1 MRKVKL
7 TKEHIE
13 AHMPIVPDK
22 NFSYTIEQFSPLVW
36 RVWLNHH
43 YPYDYANG
51 ENVRTIWG
59 FVKSDGT
66 VMKPINAQKVSRDRV
81 CKLEDITD
89 NMWRTTITPKY
100 TTLLS
105 YYD

>member
-1 MRKVKL
+1 
-7 TKEHIE
+7 
-13 AHMPIVPDK
+13 
-22 NFSYTIEQFSPLVW
+22 
-36 RVWLNHH
+36 
-43 YPYDYANG
+43 
-51 ENVRTIWG
+51 
-59 FVKSDGT
+59 
-66 VMKPINAQKVSRDRV
+66 PINAQKVSRDRV

>member
-66 VMKPINAQKVSRDRV
+66 VM
-81 CKLEDITD
+81 
-89 NMWRTTITPKY
+89 
-100 TTLLS
+100 
-105 YYD
+105 